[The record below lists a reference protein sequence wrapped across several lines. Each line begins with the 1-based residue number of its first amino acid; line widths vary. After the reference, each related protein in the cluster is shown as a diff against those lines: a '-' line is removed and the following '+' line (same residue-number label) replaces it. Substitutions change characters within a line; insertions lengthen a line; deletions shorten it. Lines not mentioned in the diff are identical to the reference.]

1 MYVYIYIYLHILLYT
16 VMPKFQDLILQGL
29 VLDRFV
35 HVAPRLPTPLRRLL
49 NGMVA
54 DVGYFLGV
62 WAANSQKVKL
72 FSDVTLVYK
81 AMNYPL
87 VNKHRPWK

>member
-1 MYVYIYIYLHILLYT
+1 
-16 VMPKFQDLILQGL
+16 MPKFQDLILQGL

-35 HVAPRLPTPLRRLL
+35 HVSPRLPTPLRRL

-81 AMNYPL
+81 AMD
-87 VNKHRPWK
+87 

>member
-1 MYVYIYIYLHILLYT
+1 
-16 VMPKFQDLILQGL
+16 MPKFQDLILQGL
-29 VLDRFV
+29 VLARFV
-35 HVAPRLPTPLRRLL
+35 HVSPRLPTPLRRL

-62 WAANSQKVKL
+62 WAANSQKLKL

-81 AMNYPL
+81 AMD
-87 VNKHRPWK
+87 